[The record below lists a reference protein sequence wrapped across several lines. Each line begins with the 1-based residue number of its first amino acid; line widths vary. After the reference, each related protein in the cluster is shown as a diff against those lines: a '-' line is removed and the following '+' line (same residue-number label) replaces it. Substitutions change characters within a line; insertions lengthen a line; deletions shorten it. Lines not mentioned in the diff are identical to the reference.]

1 MRPAV
6 RDAQLRELGSPFGWK
21 GMQMAA
27 ASGVRLAEHLKLP
40 QDVIERA
47 RRTNTNNGRSG
58 DFARPRKE
66 SRRVRLGRPDGV
78 GQTLRATPSRRRP
91 TTTAAPSARVWIDER
106 SFRETASVVA
116 SWASHLDAYPS
127 LHTCLV
133 NPMKS
138 LVWYPNFQPLPN
150 LTKVTVRLERFA
162 VAQVERPSLMHWS
175 TSCRG

>member
-78 GQTLRATPSRRRP
+78 GQTATCDALA
-91 TTTAAPSARVWIDER
+91 AAPDHDRCTFR
-106 SFRETASVVA
+106 SRM
-116 SWASHLDAYPS
+116 D
-127 LHTCLV
+127 
-133 NPMKS
+133 
-138 LVWYPNFQPLPN
+138 
-150 LTKVTVRLERFA
+150 
-162 VAQVERPSLMHWS
+162 
-175 TSCRG
+175 